1 MIRTV
6 DLTRRFGER
15 LAVDRLSIEIGEGQ
29 VVGLLGPNGAGKTT
43 TLRMIAGIIAPSSGR
58 AEVGG
63 LDPASEPARVHESI
77 GLLTESPGLYDR
89 LSAERNLAYFAR
101 FYAAVDVRR
110 AVDRALDA
118 VGLADRRRDRVATF
132 SKGMKQRLALA
143 RALVHEP
150 RILLLD
156 EPTAGLDPE
165 AAKGLRT
172 MIGGF
177 RREGRSVL
185 LSTHNL
191 AEAEELSDRIG
202 ILRTRLLAIDAPR
215 ALRAAQE
222 THVVRVR
229 AVAWDRET
237 LDRLEGEGQVLEAS
251 GEEENVVRFRLEDP
265 TRDRPRLVA
274 RLVELGIEILDVGE
288 ETRSLEDV
296 YLALVREEEE

>member
-1 MIRTV
+1 
-6 DLTRRFGER
+6 
-15 LAVDRLSIEIGEGQ
+15 
-29 VVGLLGPNGAGKTT
+29 
-43 TLRMIAGIIAPSSGR
+43 
-58 AEVGG
+58 
-63 LDPASEPARVHESI
+63 
-77 GLLTESPGLYDR
+77 
-89 LSAERNLAYFAR
+89 
-101 FYAAVDVRR
+101 
-110 AVDRALDA
+110 
-118 VGLADRRRDRVATF
+118 
-132 SKGMKQRLALA
+132 
-143 RALVHEP
+143 
-150 RILLLD
+150 
-156 EPTAGLDPE
+156 
-165 AAKGLRT
+165 